1 MNTSAAILAAAI
13 ASVSAPALAAQ
24 TAPAAGQA
32 SPAAQ
37 LAVTQ
42 PAPTGPQ
49 PSAKAAPAILALQ
62 SAIAAHD
69 AATIPAK
76 LAAAEAASTTPVDK
90 YWIARVQLNGAIAAN
105 DLSAAQTHVDEIAA
119 TNVLPASD
127 VADLYGKLGG
137 SFLATKQY
145 DRALGDFQKASALAP
160 NDPHAIMLIAQT
172 RADQGNKAEA
182 ASALQR
188 AISLSKA
195 SGAKA
200 SENIYQAA
208 AGLAYEAKLPT
219 AVALARDWLE
229 AYPSDNAWRNA
240 LGIYRNVNNGDR
252 DNLVDISRLSML
264 TNAMQTPNDYEA
276 FAAQAIDER
285 NFGEAKVAIDAG
297 LAAGKL
303 KASDSGVKE
312 LVAATKGQVP
322 TEASLAAAEKAAS
335 IPTAYLRVGDRY
347 YAAGNY
353 TKAAALYR
361 QAIAKGVDSSLGN
374 LRLGEALAR
383 AGDKAAATAAL
394 SAVSGS
400 RSDLA
405 KFWLVYVQTHG

>member
-1 MNTSAAILAAAI
+1 MKTSVAVLAVAI
-13 ASVSAPALAAQ
+13 ASLSAPALAGQ
-24 TAPAAGQA
+24 PAPA
-32 SPAAQ
+32 PQ
-37 LAVTQ
+37 LAVAQ
-42 PAPTGPQ
+42 PASTGPQ

-62 SAIAAHD
+62 TAISAHD
-69 AATIPAK
+69 TANIPAK
-76 LAAAEAASTTPVDK
+76 LAAAEAAATTPADK
-90 YWIARVQLNGAIAAN
+90 YWLARVQLNGAVAAN
-105 DLSAAQTHVDEIAA
+105 DLGAAQTQVDAIAA
-119 TNVLPASD
+119 TNALPVAD

-145 DRALGDFQKASALAP
+145 DRAVSDFQKASALAP
-160 NDPHAIMLIAQT
+160 NDPHPVMLIAQA

-182 ASALQR
+182 AATLQR
-188 AISLSKA
+188 AISMSKA
-195 SGAKA
+195 GGAKA

-219 AVALARDWLE
+219 AVAFARDWLE

-252 DNLVDISRLSML
+252 DNLVDVSRLSML

-276 FAAQAIDER
+276 FAAQAIDDR
-285 NFGEAKVAIDAG
+285 NFGEAKAAIDAG

-303 KASDSGVKE
+303 NANDAGVKE

-322 TEASLAAAEKAAS
+322 TDASLAAAEKAAN

-361 QAIAKGVDSSLGN
+361 EALAKGVDSNLAN

-383 AGDKAAATAAL
+383 TGDKAGATAAL

-405 KFWLVYVQTHG
+405 KFWLLYVQTHG

>member
-1 MNTSAAILAAAI
+1 MKTSAAILAAAI
-13 ASVSAPALAAQ
+13 ASVSTPALAGQ
-24 TAPAAGQA
+24 TAPAAA
-32 SPAAQ
+32 PAAQ

-62 SAIAAHD
+62 SAINAHD
-69 AATIPAK
+69 TATIPAK
-76 LAAAEAASTTPVDK
+76 LAAAEAASSTPADK
-90 YWIARVQLNGAIAAN
+90 YWLARVQLNGAIAAN

-119 TNVLPASD
+119 TNILPTSE

-182 ASALQR
+182 ASSLQR

-219 AVALARDWLE
+219 AVAFARDWLE

-285 NFGEAKVAIDAG
+285 NFGEAKAAIDAG

-312 LVAATKGQVP
+312 LIAATKGQVP
-322 TEASLAAAEKAAS
+322 TDASLAAAEKAAS

-353 TKAAALYR
+353 SKAAALYR
-361 QAIAKGVDSSLGN
+361 QAIAKGVDSNLGN

-383 AGDKAAATAAL
+383 AGDKAGATAAL

>member
-13 ASVSAPALAAQ
+13 ASVSTPALAGQ
-24 TAPAAGQA
+24 TAPAAA
-32 SPAAQ
+32 PAAQ

-42 PAPTGPQ
+42 PASTGPQ

-62 SAIAAHD
+62 SAINAHD
-69 AATIPAK
+69 TATIPAK
-76 LAAAEAASTTPVDK
+76 LAAAQAAASTAADK
-90 YWIARVQLNGAIAAN
+90 YWLARVQLNGAIAAN

-119 TNVLPASD
+119 TNVLAASD

-182 ASALQR
+182 ASSLQR

-219 AVALARDWLE
+219 AVAFARDWLE

-285 NFGEAKVAIDAG
+285 NFGEAKAAIDAG

-361 QAIAKGVDSSLGN
+361 QAIAEGVDSNLGN

-383 AGDKAAATAAL
+383 AGDKAGATAAL